1 MEKTFFAEYES
12 VTGLRS
18 RLNIPRAELAGA
30 ISYIKQLGRLTP
42 GSYVIFCQE
51 GRITTPVHEETF
63 EKPVAPARE
72 GGTVGMARIADR
84 GKMK

>member
-12 VTGLRS
+12 VTGFRS

-63 EKPVAPARE
+63 EKPVDPRP
-72 GGTVGMARIADR
+72 R
-84 GKMK
+84 GWNRWDGAYRR